1 MQDKDRRQLRNLLLD
16 CRAALRRHFRQFED
30 DPLRKRIDAG
40 IAELDKKKDEDELA
54 EPDTLTAQQVAYAWQ
69 IAARGLKLS
78 HPELYDKLS
87 RKVHDMLDAEVLD
100 DPATEILELER
111 DLERAASAQADAAR
125 ELATLH
131 AALAEAMPLAADDA
145 TGSELQRAQ
154 RRIQMLLTAASS
166 GPRSSA
172 TAAAAAAAP
181 MDDPLGLGQTREGM
195 LAVLQG
201 RRGLAKGER
210 SWCIAEAMVLSGKR
224 EPELRT
230 LTDIELV
237 KLAFN
242 DAS

>member
-1 MQDKDRRQLRNLLLD
+1 MADNERRQLRNLLLD
-16 CRAALRRHFRQFED
+16 CRAALRRHHRQFED

-40 IAELDKKKDEDELA
+40 IADLDKKKDEDELA

-87 RKVHDMLDAEVLD
+87 HKVRDMLDAEVLD
-100 DPATEILELER
+100 DPATEILDLQHELE
-111 DLERAASAQADAAR
+111 LTAAAQRGAAQ
-125 ELATLH
+125 ELASLH
-131 AALAEAMPLAADDA
+131 AALAEAMPLAGDDTA
-145 TGSELQRAQ
+145 GSNLERAQ
-154 RRIQMLLTAASS
+154 RRIQMLL
-166 GPRSSA
+166 
-172 TAAAAAAAP
+172 AAATRGGPAP
-181 MDDPLGLGQTREGM
+181 STAGTAKAGVVDDPLGLSQTREGM

-224 EPELRT
+224 ESELRT

-242 DAS
+242 EPS